1 MLGWVQNVPQQ
12 MDTLVLKIQ
21 MKIYKDRRK
30 VKMEARLVLVFLLLP
45 IFT

>member
-21 MKIYKDRRK
+21 MKICKDRRK
-30 VKMEARLVLVFLLLP
+30 VKKEARLVLVFLLLP